1 MYRKF
6 EFKGK
11 TFFLFPQV
19 YYPAEDSFLLAENL
33 IVGENDRVLDIGTGC
48 GLQAIM
54 AAKISKHVVATDINP
69 YAIENTKYNAH
80 LNNIKIETRLGD
92 LFEPIKEKFDLII
105 FNPPYLPSESN
116 SDSFEEKA
124 WNGGLEG
131 RLILDRFLGQFC
143 NYLNPNGR
151 IQLVQSS
158 LTNIDQTLNKL
169 KALNFNTDV
178 IAQKKFFF
186 EKLVVINAQK

>member
-1 MYRKF
+1 MHRKF
-6 EFKGK
+6 EFRGK
-11 TFFLFPQV
+11 IFTVFPKV

-33 IVGENDRVLDIGTGC
+33 IVRENDRVLDIGTGC

-54 AAKISKHVVATDINP
+54 AAEISKHVIATDINP
-69 YAIENTKYNAH
+69 YAIENAKYNAH
-80 LNNIKIETRLGD
+80 LNNVEIETRLGD

-124 WNGGLEG
+124 WNGGPEG
-131 RLILDRFLGQFC
+131 RSILDRFLEQFC
-143 NYLNPNGR
+143 NYLNPDGR